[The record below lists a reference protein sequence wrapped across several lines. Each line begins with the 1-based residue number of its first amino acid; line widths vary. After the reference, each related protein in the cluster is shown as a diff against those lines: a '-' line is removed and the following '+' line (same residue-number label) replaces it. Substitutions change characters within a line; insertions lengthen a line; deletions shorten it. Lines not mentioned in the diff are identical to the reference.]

1 MKAGMECTTSE
12 SRVSYSKI
20 DGKSRNKKQSM
31 RNVYVFVFELQA
43 ATT

>member
-20 DGKSRNKKQSM
+20 DVKSRNGMK
-31 RNVYVFVFELQA
+31 NVYVFVFELQA